1 MGMSTH
7 IQAFTPD
14 TDAEYQKHKKVFLVC
29 LEADISLPKET
40 AEYFGTEN
48 PEEWAL
54 DEKLSVDL
62 EEDVHYKEWS
72 EDSSQ
77 GFELDLTKVPKGVT
91 KIRFYNN
98 W

>member
-1 MGMSTH
+1 
-7 IQAFTPD
+7 
-14 TDAEYQKHKKVFLVC
+14 VC